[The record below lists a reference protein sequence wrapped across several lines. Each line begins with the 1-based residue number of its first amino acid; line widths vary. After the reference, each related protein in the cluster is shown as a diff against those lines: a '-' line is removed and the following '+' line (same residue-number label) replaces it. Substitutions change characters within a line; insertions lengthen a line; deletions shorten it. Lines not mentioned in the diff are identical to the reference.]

1 MPHRWVK
8 ALKDEAVLIP
18 YIDYSL
24 CTGCGAC
31 AEIYP
36 LFFVMKNGLPW
47 LINHEKFIFEEH
59 KDVPNCC
66 PFRAITIE

>member
-1 MPHRWVK
+1 
-8 ALKDEAVLIP
+8 LIP

-36 LFFVMKNGLPW
+36 LFFVMKDDRPW

-59 KDVPNCC
+59 KNVPNCC